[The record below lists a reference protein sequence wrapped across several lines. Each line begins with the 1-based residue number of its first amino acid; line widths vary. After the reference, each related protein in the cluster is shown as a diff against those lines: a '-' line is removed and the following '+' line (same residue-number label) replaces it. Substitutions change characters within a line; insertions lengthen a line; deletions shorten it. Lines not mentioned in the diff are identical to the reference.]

1 VIAKGTVFNHTFTV
15 TEEIYSGFLNL
26 FNDKNPLHTDE
37 EFAKQK
43 GFNSRVMHG
52 NILNGF
58 ISYFVG
64 ECLPFKNVIILSQ
77 EIKYYK
83 PVYMKDILQFT
94 ATVDDYYESVKI
106 IEFVYLFTNREN
118 KKIAKGKISVGI
130 I

>member
-1 VIAKGTVFNHTFTV
+1 MIAKGTVFNHTFTV